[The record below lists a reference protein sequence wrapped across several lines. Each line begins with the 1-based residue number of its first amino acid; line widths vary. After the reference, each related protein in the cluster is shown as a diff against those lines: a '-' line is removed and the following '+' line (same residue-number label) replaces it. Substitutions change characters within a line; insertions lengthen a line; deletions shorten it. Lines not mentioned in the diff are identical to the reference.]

1 MTTQKVALTI
11 PKELVVIIDVLSK
24 REGISRSKFV
34 STLLREK
41 VLVERDRHLQDTY
54 NRIFSD
60 EQIRKEQKETA
71 RWFENM
77 SNKEG
82 TEW

>member
-11 PKELVVIIDVLSK
+11 PKELVAIIDVLSK